1 MGALCSKG
9 PKQYA
14 NETEELRAWLK
25 GHHVSSAKI
34 DACLERSGIVN
45 LKQLALYLR
54 LQLPPLD
61 YANEASL
68 REHMRNEFGVWN
80 WRADKMIKG
89 LDIASALPLLC
100 VRIVS
105 VFSEAGSERSS
116 CKAAKPSQAVGTL
129 HAADCTCRQ
138 CASARAPMP
147 HVVRPSCACRCA
159 QVGRWPSEARGL
171 DARPGAASSVR
182 RGLLSG
188 AAHIA
193 IGEPRS
199 GERSA
204 VRI

>member
-100 VRIVS
+100 VRIV
-105 VFSEAGSERSS
+105 FSLFRGWEREVNSQS
-116 CKAAKPSQAVGTL
+116 CKTITG
-129 HAADCTCRQ
+129 CR
-138 CASARAPMP
+138 
-147 HVVRPSCACRCA
+147 
-159 QVGRWPSEARGL
+159 
-171 DARPGAASSVR
+171 
-182 RGLLSG
+182 
-188 AAHIA
+188 HIA
-193 IGEPRS
+193 CSRLHF
-199 GERSA
+199 R
-204 VRI
+204 